1 MRITRLLLI
10 SSLAT
15 LASCSENSGD
25 ATVAELKAARE
36 AGRKQ
41 AQIVVNL
48 PENSMEREK
57 AIFQIRARETRLR
70 DAGFESCA
78 DAYIEAAAEV
88 LGYDK

>member
-25 ATVAELKAARE
+25 ATVAELK
-36 AGRKQ
+36 Q

-48 PENSMEREK
+48 PKNSMEREK

>member
-1 MRITRLLLI
+1 MRIIRPIFISLLTI
-10 SSLAT
+10 
-15 LASCSENSGD
+15 LASCSGNSGD
-25 ATVAELKAARE
+25 ATDAELKAARE

-41 AQIVVNL
+41 AQIVADL

-57 AIFQIRARETRLR
+57 ALFQIRARETRLR